1 MYYMFK
7 KLFDELQAALSEFV
21 STEYG
26 PDCWVEL
33 ERISAENY
41 SDSDD
46 ISLLYVL
53 HLRAGATKDS
63 SMLDEDIYLPDKYSE
78 FIESAIICRKSLDI
92 IVSYLEGYLTSV
104 FSKEA

>member
-1 MYYMFK
+1 MFK
-7 KLFDELQAALSEFV
+7 KLFVKLQAALSEFV
-21 STEYG
+21 CTEYR

-41 SDSDD
+41 DDGDD
-46 ISLLYVL
+46 ISLLYIF
-53 HLRAGATKDS
+53 HLRAGLDSDS
-63 SMLDEDIYLPDKYSE
+63 SALDEDIYLPDKYSE
-78 FIESAIICRKSLDI
+78 IVESAVICQKSLDL